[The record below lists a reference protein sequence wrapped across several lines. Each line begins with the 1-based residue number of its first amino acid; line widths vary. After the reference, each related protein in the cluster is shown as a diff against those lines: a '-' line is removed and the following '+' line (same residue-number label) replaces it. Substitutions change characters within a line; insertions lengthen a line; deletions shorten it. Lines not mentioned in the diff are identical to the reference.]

1 MSSIKDIS
9 ATADDY
15 RITINSLYIR
25 KRIENSFQ
33 NSIHNF
39 CSSDFDSI
47 DGSEFQSLTDFYD
60 TDTDIEICVD
70 GSNTLLVLLTEL
82 WLEEHLCR

>member
-1 MSSIKDIS
+1 MSSFKDIS

-33 NSIHNF
+33 NSISIF
-39 CSSDFDSI
+39 YSSDFDFI
-47 DGSEFQSLTDFYD
+47 DGSEFQSLTDFHD
-60 TDTDIEICVD
+60 TDTDTEISVNC
-70 GSNTLLVLLTEL
+70 SNTLALITEL